1 MSGVRATRES
11 DERILRMLDLRDGE
25 LLTGLQIAER
35 FRTSRSAVL
44 AAMNRVDHAELP
56 CACMK
61 PENKDGGMARG
72 WWK

>member
-1 MSGVRATRES
+1 MSGVRATRAS
-11 DERILRMLDLRDGE
+11 DARILTMLDLRDGT
-25 LLTGLQIAER
+25 LLTGSQFAER

-44 AAMNRVDHAELP
+44 AAMNRVDHAEQP

-61 PENKDGGMARG
+61 PENRDGGMARG